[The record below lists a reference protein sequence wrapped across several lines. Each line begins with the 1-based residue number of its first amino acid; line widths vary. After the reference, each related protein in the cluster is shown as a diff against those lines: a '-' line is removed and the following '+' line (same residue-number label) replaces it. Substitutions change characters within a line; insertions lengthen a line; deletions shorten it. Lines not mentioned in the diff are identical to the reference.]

1 MSTQVIGI
9 LLWILQIY
17 SWILLARAILSWI
30 PNIDP
35 YNPAVRILYQI
46 TEPVLQPIRK
56 LVPPLGGVMDISM
69 IIAFF
74 ALYLLRQL
82 IISMV

>member
-1 MSTQVIGI
+1 MTQVVAA
-9 LLWILQIY
+9 LLLILQIY

-46 TEPVLQPIRK
+46 TEPVLQPIRA

-69 IIAFF
+69 LIAFF
-74 ALYLLRQL
+74 AIYLLRQL
-82 IISMV
+82 IISIV

>member
-1 MSTQVIGI
+1 MTQVVAA
-9 LLWILQIY
+9 LLLILQIY

-46 TEPVLQPIRK
+46 TEPVLQPIRT

-69 IIAFF
+69 LIAFF
-74 ALYLLRQL
+74 AIYLLRQL
-82 IISMV
+82 IISIV